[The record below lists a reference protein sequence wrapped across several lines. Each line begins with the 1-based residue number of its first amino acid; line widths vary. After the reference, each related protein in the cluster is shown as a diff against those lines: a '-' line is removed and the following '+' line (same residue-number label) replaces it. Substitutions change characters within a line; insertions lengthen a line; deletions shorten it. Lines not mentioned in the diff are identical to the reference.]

1 MMRQGTLF
9 QVLVKIARQI
19 LQCDGRH
26 AGTIMEPLWLSNL
39 MDFGFPDS
47 ILLIREISV
56 TCHAAL
62 LANAFGVARAEEDPR
77 LKKFTENRALSGG
90 DISGALTIGKARVKL
105 WM

>member
-1 MMRQGTLF
+1 MGSKLN
-9 QVLVKIARQI
+9 
-19 LQCDGRH
+19 
-26 AGTIMEPLWLSNL
+26 SNL
-39 MDFGFPDS
+39 IRLNLRHPRYTAF
-47 ILLIREISV
+47 LIRLAESDISV